1 MFYDFVKRK
10 LKLLIKTSFFAFL
23 SWTALKK
30 LHRMKIVVWMRNE
43 MKRNN
48 RVGELIPARLRR
60 RGRDNSAALVNKDAD
75 ANEDVQLLHFVVLQK
90 VQTAQYPRSGNRT

>member
-1 MFYDFVKRK
+1 
-10 LKLLIKTSFFAFL
+10 
-23 SWTALKK
+23 
-30 LHRMKIVVWMRNE
+30 

-75 ANEDVQLLHFVVLQK
+75 AKRHNIREAVTGLNNRLLLRFGFHFAFLSHLFLN
-90 VQTAQYPRSGNRT
+90 TARSTI